1 MNWLIDLFTKPSVG
15 QQVLAIAI
23 TAAIGLMIGKI
34 KVKGIGLGSAGALFV
49 GIVLGHIGLRVEPN
63 VLHFIQEFG
72 LILFVYTIGI
82 DRKSVV

>member
-1 MNWLIDLFTKPSVG
+1 MEWLIDLFTKSSVG

-23 TAAIGLMIGKI
+23 TAALGLMLGKV

-49 GIVLGHIGLRVEPN
+49 GIGLGHFGLRVDPN

-72 LILFVYTIGI
+72 LILFVYTIGM
-82 DRKSVV
+82 